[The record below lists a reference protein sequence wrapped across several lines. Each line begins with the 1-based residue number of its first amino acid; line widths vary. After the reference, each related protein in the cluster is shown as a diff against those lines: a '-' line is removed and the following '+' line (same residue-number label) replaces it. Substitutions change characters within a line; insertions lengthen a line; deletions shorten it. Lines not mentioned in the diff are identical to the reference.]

1 MRNYKHQSSDLG
13 LGREGREERRGNTA
27 IKAICFRIF
36 YCTIKE
42 EKILLL
48 KIWQKGE
55 KKDIKI
61 YNNIQRKT

>member
-1 MRNYKHQSSDLG
+1 MG
-13 LGREGREERRGNTA
+13 LGGEGRGERRGDTA

-42 EKILLL
+42 EKSQLL

-55 KKDIKI
+55 KKDIQL
-61 YNNIQRKT
+61 YSNIQRKT